1 MTSKQINNPMSGF
14 YYDEQVNN
22 KLTMVTLHAN
32 TEEDGPPRYSKPW
45 SGTKEKDAPNQYG
58 EDPIARSVINEDFQ
72 VTVTNSLSDFG
83 GDPIG
88 SLWNQAVKPIA
99 SYLNNRT
106 LANDLSI
113 ITNKLN
119 TTVKNLN
126 SKVNK
131 DSILGVLAEKGE
143 AVTTFLAG
151 QFNNGSSA
159 DGGIDYDGTFISKA
173 ASVASRSLILQG
185 TQFSYYAGTGTDMG
199 TLSMKFVIFSGY
211 DQSGS
216 YKSVED
222 QVNTLKWY
230 VVGKFVPIEKAPNL
244 VNGFAYWQI
253 APGGYIAGIKNIDD
267 AQYGTLKLRVGP
279 FYAIENL
286 IIQSAQFNYSKTL
299 CKRPDKGDSTQLDPL
314 YCEVTLN
321 LKPVTKFSG
330 DRVFEFAHGH
340 RLTQYRQEFEKGE
353 LQTRLSALKG
363 VNGSPSGINKM

>member
-72 VTVTNSLSDFG
+72 ITISNQLSDFG

-88 SLWNQAVKPIA
+88 SLWNQAVKPFS
-99 SYLNNRT
+99 SYLNDKT
-106 LANDLSI
+106 LATDLST
-113 ITNKLN
+113 ITSKLN
-119 TTVKNLN
+119 STVQGLA
-126 SKVNK
+126 NK
-131 DSILGVLAEKGE
+131 TDKESTLGVLAQKG
-143 AVTTFLAG
+143 ADITNFIAD
-151 QFNNGSSA
+151 QFNNGA
-159 DGGIDYDGTFISKA
+159 DDVGFEGTYISKA

-222 QVNTLKWY
+222 QVKTLKWY
-230 VVGKFVPIEKAPNL
+230 VVGKFVPIENAPNL

-353 LQTRLSALKG
+353 LQTRLSTLKG